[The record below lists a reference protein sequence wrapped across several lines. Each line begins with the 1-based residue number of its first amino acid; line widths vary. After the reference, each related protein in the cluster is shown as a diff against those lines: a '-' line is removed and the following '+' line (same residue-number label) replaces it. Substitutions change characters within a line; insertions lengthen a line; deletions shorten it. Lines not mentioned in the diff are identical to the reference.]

1 LILSELSN
9 QFSFYIAK
17 EVMRYLYVA
26 VQCYEPY
33 PTIVATIITI
43 PAQNTVSGRGDFVT
57 SLISEVGKESKV
69 TE

>member
-1 LILSELSN
+1 MLQCNVMSRTPQLLQ
-9 QFSFYIAK
+9 QF
-17 EVMRYLYVA
+17 
-26 VQCYEPY
+26 
-33 PTIVATIITI
+33 ITT